1 MVKLL
6 LEMKAGLDTVM
17 EEAFAKDE
25 RFGHAL
31 KDAFEHF
38 VNQRA
43 NRCSRPP
50 HSSTHSTAAHIKAQS
65 VQEGVSNICAHP
77 FIPFAWKVRNMAS
90 RDGSWSLS
98 VQCCVDTK
106 WKHR

>member
-17 EEAFAKDE
+17 ENAFAKDE

-43 NRCSRPP
+43 NRCVRPYRL
-50 HSSTHSTAAHIKAQS
+50 STLTALQVH
-65 VQEGVSNICAHP
+65 
-77 FIPFAWKVRNMAS
+77 
-90 RDGSWSLS
+90 
-98 VQCCVDTK
+98 
-106 WKHR
+106 

>member
-1 MVKLL
+1 MISAFQLMHDLVNGFMMLLKGRSLADMCISVHICADLSACRASAVPDKDFTLQDKEMVRLL

-17 EEAFAKDE
+17 DEAFARDE

-43 NRCSRPP
+43 NRY
-50 HSSTHSTAAHIKAQS
+50 A
-65 VQEGVSNICAHP
+65 V
-77 FIPFAWKVRNMAS
+77 M
-90 RDGSWSLS
+90 
-98 VQCCVDTK
+98 
-106 WKHR
+106 

>member
-17 EEAFAKDE
+17 NEAFAKDE

-43 NRCSRPP
+43 NRY
-50 HSSTHSTAAHIKAQS
+50 
-65 VQEGVSNICAHP
+65 V
-77 FIPFAWKVRNMAS
+77 
-90 RDGSWSLS
+90 
-98 VQCCVDTK
+98 
-106 WKHR
+106 

>member
-1 MVKLL
+1 MLLAHSFSCFQAYHLLLQDKEMVKLL

-43 NRCSRPP
+43 NRCDSF
-50 HSSTHSTAAHIKAQS
+50 
-65 VQEGVSNICAHP
+65 AHP
-77 FIPFAWKVRNMAS
+77 STCTLCIGKGHRSEHAQLSTRFAQVHAS
-90 RDGSWSLS
+90 RAGGRLEG
-98 VQCCVDTK
+98 Q
-106 WKHR
+106 

>member
-17 EEAFAKDE
+17 DEAFAKDE

-43 NRCSRPP
+43 NRYTSHVSCLRSNKG
-50 HSSTHSTAAHIKAQS
+50 SSIYAS
-65 VQEGVSNICAHP
+65 V
-77 FIPFAWKVRNMAS
+77 
-90 RDGSWSLS
+90 
-98 VQCCVDTK
+98 
-106 WKHR
+106 

>member
-6 LEMKAGLDTVM
+6 LEMKVGLDTVM
-17 EEAFAKDE
+17 NEAFGKDE

-43 NRCSRPP
+43 NRYLACSQLPGNVTDTRK
-50 HSSTHSTAAHIKAQS
+50 KAWAMDS
-65 VQEGVSNICAHP
+65 EGSK
-77 FIPFAWKVRNMAS
+77 KV
-90 RDGSWSLS
+90 
-98 VQCCVDTK
+98 
-106 WKHR
+106 KHQHE

>member
-17 EEAFAKDE
+17 DEAFAKDE

-43 NRCSRPP
+43 NRYTRPK
-50 HSSTHSTAAHIKAQS
+50 TLTRTRAAA
-65 VQEGVSNICAHP
+65 
-77 FIPFAWKVRNMAS
+77 
-90 RDGSWSLS
+90 
-98 VQCCVDTK
+98 
-106 WKHR
+106 

>member
-1 MVKLL
+1 MVRSDKAFKLVPDLVNGFTRLVKAGFLLDMCLPVHICACMSACGASAVVDEDLTLQDKEMVRLL

-17 EEAFAKDE
+17 DEAFARDE

-43 NRCSRPP
+43 NRCPV
-50 HSSTHSTAAHIKAQS
+50 I
-65 VQEGVSNICAHP
+65 
-77 FIPFAWKVRNMAS
+77 
-90 RDGSWSLS
+90 
-98 VQCCVDTK
+98 
-106 WKHR
+106 

>member
-6 LEMKAGLDTVM
+6 LEMKVGLDTVM
-17 EEAFAKDE
+17 NEAFGKDE

-43 NRCSRPP
+43 NRYLACPP
-50 HSSTHSTAAHIKAQS
+50 LYL
-65 VQEGVSNICAHP
+65 
-77 FIPFAWKVRNMAS
+77 
-90 RDGSWSLS
+90 SWVYERRLGE
-98 VQCCVDTK
+98 
-106 WKHR
+106 